1 MTGLELAKKL
11 EEHSDNRYIF
21 IRWWGE
27 DAGQDEYETL
37 DAFIE
42 NASAEQQIA
51 GYELLDLE
59 GMWDTLNRLHPDQ
72 VTREKRLN
80 GEFIVWAHD
89 SGAGEMVIEDCP
101 YTPEALMTIFKLEL
115 LQERPL
121 S

>member
-1 MTGLELAKKL
+1 MNGLELARKL
-11 EEHSDNRYIF
+11 EKQPDSRYNF
-21 IRWWGE
+21 IRWWSE

-37 DAFIE
+37 EAFME
-42 NASAEQQIA
+42 TASEEQQVA

-101 YTPEALMTIFKLEL
+101 YTPEALMTILKLEL

-121 S
+121 T